1 VTVKTGGVSPFPRS
15 GLAFTAVAGGK
26 AYAFGGVRDE
36 EGEEDLAGTFLN
48 DAYSIDLESNLWRTG
63 TWLLT
68 NVSILLNCN
77 VLHSCLEWQKGFQQK
92 IQEKKKRW

>member
-15 GLAFTAVAGGK
+15 GLAFTAVPGGK

-48 DAYSIDLESNLWRTG
+48 DAYSVVLESNLWRTG

-68 NVSILLNCN
+68 NLFKLITNILL
-77 VLHSCLEWQKGFQQK
+77 SCIKWQKGFEQE
-92 IQEKKKRW
+92 IQEKKKG

>member
-1 VTVKTGGVSPFPRS
+1 VKTAGVSPFPRS
-15 GLAFTAVAGGK
+15 GLAFTTVPGGK

-63 TWLLT
+63 I
-68 NVSILLNCN
+68 ILLN
-77 VLHSCLEWQKGFQQK
+77 HK
-92 IQEKKKRW
+92 IAI